1 MPAGAE
7 VALEVPLPALPLGT
21 TQPLQLDMV
30 EEGVAWFE
38 SRGDIPLQ
46 LAVTP
51 VLEDE
56 GGDTD
61 GGGGDSTGGG
71 ETTSGGQ
78 GSSGSGAAST
88 SPPGMGDMGTGSE
101 GASESADDG
110 CGCSQAST
118 PPWGLAL
125 LLLGLQAK
133 AAVDVV

>member
-30 EEGVAWFE
+30 KEGVAWFE

-78 GSSGSGAAST
+78 GIERLGCCIDQPT
-88 SPPGMGDMGTGSE
+88 GDGRHGTGSGRE
-101 GASESADDG
+101 RVG
-110 CGCSQAST
+110 
-118 PPWGLAL
+118 
-125 LLLGLQAK
+125 
-133 AAVDVV
+133 